1 MQELSETVIN
11 FYPIAKFFII
21 VLAIV
26 GGYNCL
32 TNLMNL
38 LGRYGKDVL
47 VGRYGKDVLDNKKDM
62 QAKEKDAEIINNL
75 VARYPLVDKEFIVKP
90 EKEQNIENNQ
100 EIHEINKKIEE
111 LEKLVKGAI
120 EKCK

>member
-1 MQELSETVIN
+1 MEQVTIN
-11 FYPIAKFFII
+11 FYPIAKFII
-21 VLAIV
+21 ILFAIY

-32 TNLMNL
+32 TNFINL
-38 LGRYGKDVL
+38 LGRYGK
-47 VGRYGKDVLDNKKDM
+47 GVLDNKKDM

-75 VARYPLVDKEFIVKP
+75 DARYPLVDKDFIVKP

>member
-21 VLAIV
+21 ILAIV

-47 VGRYGKDVLDNKKDM
+47 DNKKDM
-62 QAKEKDAEIINNL
+62 QAKEKDAEIINKL
-75 VARYPLVDKEFIVKP
+75 VDRYPSVDKEFIIKP

>member
-1 MQELSETVIN
+1 MEQVTIN
-11 FYPIAKFFII
+11 FYPIAKFII
-21 VLAIV
+21 ILFAIY

-32 TNLMNL
+32 TNFINL
-38 LGRYGKDVL
+38 L
-47 VGRYGKDVLDNKKDM
+47 GRYGKDVLDNKKDM

-75 VARYPLVDKEFIVKP
+75 VARYPLVDKDFIVKP

>member
-32 TNLMNL
+32 TNFMNL
-38 LGRYGKDVL
+38 L
-47 VGRYGKDVLDNKKDM
+47 GRYGKDVLDNKKDM
-62 QAKEKDAEIINNL
+62 QAKENNL

>member
-1 MQELSETVIN
+1 MEQVTIN

-32 TNLMNL
+32 TNFMNL
-38 LGRYGKDVL
+38 LGRF
-47 VGRYGKDVLDNKKDM
+47 GKDVLDNKKDM

-75 VARYPLVDKEFIVKP
+75 VARYPLVDKDFIVKP

-100 EIHEINKKIEE
+100 EIHEINKKN
-111 LEKLVKGAI
+111 
-120 EKCK
+120 

>member
-1 MQELSETVIN
+1 MQKLSETVIN

-38 LGRYGKDVL
+38 LGRF
-47 VGRYGKDVLDNKKDM
+47 GKDVLDNKKDM

-111 LEKLVKGAI
+111 LEKLVKWAI